1 MKLPRHLS
9 FLLCFFLLFNI
20 VILSC
25 IEKQAFRFTGETMGT
40 TYSIVIADSMVNL
53 ALIESTKIKV
63 DNVLKNVNLQM
74 STWDPKSEIAM
85 FNKKTDDQPVTIS
98 PDFIKVLKLSDVIN
112 RESEGAFDPTVGPLV
127 DLWGFGK
134 EGSRF
139 TPPSDEDVENRRKYV
154 GFDLIEIV
162 DNKMIK
168 KKHPETQLDLSAI
181 AKGFGVDRV
190 ADLLKTMDYENFM
203 VEIGGEVVVSGQ
215 KKSGK
220 WRIGID
226 RPYFDAVPGQNLEAV
241 IEVSNAGVATSGDYR
256 NYFVSDDKTY
266 SHTIDPVTGR
276 PIVNGVASVTVIAP
290 KCVLADAMAT
300 AIMVMGASKGL
311 AWVQSKDNVE
321 AFIIIRTDEG
331 YEEVF
336 SPGFEKYI
344 SG

>member
-162 DNKMIK
+162 DNNMIK

>member
-1 MKLPRHLS
+1 
-9 FLLCFFLLFNI
+9 
-20 VILSC
+20 
-25 IEKQAFRFTGETMGT
+25 MGT
-40 TYSIVIADSMVNL
+40 TYSIVIADSV
-53 ALIESTKIKV
+53 ASPGLIGATKSKV
-63 DNVLKNVNLQM
+63 DDVLKEVNKQM
-74 STWDPKSEIAM
+74 SSWDPNSEITL
-85 FNKKTDDQPVTIS
+85 FNKKTDDKPLTIS
-98 PDFIKVLKLSDVIN
+98 PGFINVLKLADVVY

-134 EGSRF
+134 EGTRF
-139 TPPSDEDVENRRKYV
+139 SPPTDEEVENRKKFV
-154 GFDLIEIV
+154 GLDLIEIV

-168 KKHPETQLDLSAI
+168 KKYPETQLDLSAI
-181 AKGFGVDRV
+181 AKGFGVDQV
-190 ADLLKTMDYENFM
+190 ADLLTSMDCENFM
-203 VEIGGEVVVSGQ
+203 VEIGGEVVASGQ
-215 KKSGK
+215 KKSSK

-241 IEVSNAGVATSGDYR
+241 IEVSDMGVATSGDYR

-300 AIMVMGASKGL
+300 AIMVMGVGKGL
-311 AWVQSKDNVE
+311 QWVNSKDNIE

-336 SPGFEKYI
+336 SPGFKNYLSE
-344 SG
+344 